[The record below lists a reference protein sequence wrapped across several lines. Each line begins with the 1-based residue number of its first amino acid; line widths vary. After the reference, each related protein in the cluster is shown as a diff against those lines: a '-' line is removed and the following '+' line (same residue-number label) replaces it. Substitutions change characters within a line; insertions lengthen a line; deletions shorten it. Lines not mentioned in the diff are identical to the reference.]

1 MREMTSVERIAGLLR
16 RKPVDRIGVG
26 ETFWGDTQKVWT
38 KQGHIAEGESLL
50 EHLNFDI
57 QACAPGTLVAKLDF
71 EPEVVEETEE
81 TILVAHNAAF
91 DMRMLELKE
100 SQTGIK
106 FINPV
111 LDTLLLAAVV
121 HPAQE
126 NQNLEAI
133 ARRLGIS
140 IVGRHTALGDALA
153 TAEVFLKFIPLL
165 AQQGIHTL
173 KEARV
178 ASQKTMYARLK
189 Y

>member
-1 MREMTSVERIAGLLR
+1 
-16 RKPVDRIGVG
+16 
-26 ETFWGDTQKVWT
+26 
-38 KQGHIAEGESLL
+38 
-50 EHLNFDI
+50 
-57 QACAPGTLVAKLDF
+57 
-71 EPEVVEETEE
+71 
-81 TILVAHNAAF
+81 VAHNAAF
-91 DMRMLELKE
+91 DLRMLELKE
-100 SQTGIK
+100 NQTGIK

-126 NQNLEAI
+126 SQNLEAI
-133 ARRLGIS
+133 SKRLGVS

-178 ASQKTMYARLK
+178 ASKKTMYARLK

>member
-1 MREMTSVERIAGLLR
+1 VPIESIKIHGIQPEMLQGQ
-16 RKPVDRIGVG
+16 PVIDQVLPLFYR
-26 ETFWGDTQKVWT
+26 F
-38 KQGHIAEGESLL
+38 S
-50 EHLNFDI
+50 
-57 QACAPGTLVAKLDF
+57 
-71 EPEVVEETEE
+71 EE

-91 DMRMLELKE
+91 DLRMLELKE
-100 SQTGIK
+100 NQTGIK

-133 ARRLGIS
+133 AKRLGIS

-173 KEARV
+173 KEARWL
-178 ASQKTMYARLK
+178 LK
-189 Y
+189 KPCMPD